1 MHGDTDC
8 IDSDDDDLL
17 GITKNP
23 SNFATFRCY
32 NQQRKNT
39 RRTKSNA
46 WHINEPD
53 KGHKYQRIKEL
64 PNIRGFIVNIHDANN
79 FDIDLKIPYEYINR
93 YKDVVSNRYF
103 YKDLPSDFLDNPDI
117 EKIGLTEP
125 TTGKT
130 FRCRLR
136 GVGISQKPVP
146 QWKSHVMTQHVR
158 QLTDRT
164 DGWVVCTISDIDV
177 YRRLL
182 VDIVVHTKT
191 GPIDLRDF
199 LLEKSQQDP
208 DPIFY
213 PYPGRHDRTTVPQY

>member
-1 MHGDTDC
+1 MHGDTDY

-23 SNFATFRCY
+23 NNFETFRSY
-32 NQQRKNT
+32 HQPRKYP
-39 RRTKSNA
+39 RRAKTNS
-46 WHINEPD
+46 WCSNEPE

-64 PNIRGFIVNIHDANN
+64 PHVKGFIVNIHDATN
-79 FDIDLKIPYEYINR
+79 FDIDLKIPVECQKR
-93 YKDVVSNRYF
+93 YNDVVTNRYF
-103 YKDLPSDFLDNPDI
+103 YKDLPADFLDNPDI
-117 EKIGLTEP
+117 QKIGATEP
-125 TTGKT
+125 STGKT

-136 GVGISQKPVP
+136 GVGISQKPIP
-146 QWKSHVMTQHVR
+146 QWKSRIMTQHVR

-191 GPIDLRDF
+191 GPINLREF

-213 PYPGRHDRTTVPQY
+213 PYPSRHEHSTVSQ